1 MQRQHQHLPTKRQKL
16 SKTTGLTRAQQS
28 ESTPTH
34 RAVRRSVLPGG
45 LRVVTE
51 YLPGVRSASV
61 GLWVG
66 VGSRDEKPSVAG
78 AAHFLEHLLFKSTP
92 TRTAAGTAQEID
104 AIGGELNA
112 FTGKEETCYYA
123 HVLDE
128 HLATAIDIV
137 GDVVLRGQCK
147 SEDVDIERAVV
158 LEEIAMRDDDP
169 EDLLADL
176 FMTAMYGDHPIGR
189 PVIGSTESI
198 TGMSR
203 QQIRSFHQRRYT
215 PDKMVLSV
223 AGNVA
228 HADVLA
234 AARATFGARFADK
247 VAPAPIRF
255 GAKVIGGRPGLEV
268 SYRDTEQA
276 HLLLGVRSPGRGSA
290 DRWALSVL
298 NTVLGGGLSSRLFQE
313 IRESRG
319 LAYSVYSSVDSFAD
333 IGAFS
338 VYAGCSPDHLSEVV
352 TVISQ
357 ILTQVAADGITDE
370 ELARAKGALR
380 GGMVLGLED
389 SQSRMHRNGR
399 GEINHGRQLTVE
411 QTLRKIDRV
420 SAADTRRIAA
430 ELLVRPFGA
439 AVVGPYRSRRQLP
452 KSLTALVS

>member
-1 MQRQHQHLPTKRQKL
+1 MTAAQR
-16 SKTTGLTRAQQS
+16 SAS
-28 ESTPTH
+28 SDTH

-61 GLWVG
+61 GLWVA

-92 TRTAAGTAQEID
+92 TRSAAGTAEQID

-112 FTGKEETCYYA
+112 FTGKEQTCYYA

-137 GDVVLRGQCK
+137 GDVVLRGQCR

-158 LEEIAMRDDDP
+158 LEEISMRDDDP

-189 PVIGSTESI
+189 PVIGSVESV

-203 QQIRSFHQRRYT
+203 AQIRSFHQRRYT

-223 AGNVA
+223 AGNVD
-228 HADVLA
+228 HASVLA
-234 AARATFGARFADK
+234 AVRTTFAGHLSGK
-247 VAPAPIRF
+247 VPPAPIRV
-255 GAKVIGGRPGLEV
+255 GAKAIGGRPALEV

-276 HLLLGVRSPGRGSA
+276 HLLLGVRGPGRGNP

-298 NTVLGGGLSSRLFQE
+298 NTALGGGLSSRLFQE
-313 IRESRG
+313 VRESRG

-352 TVISQ
+352 TVIDD

-370 ELARAKGALR
+370 ELARAKGSLR
-380 GGMVLGLED
+380 GAMVLGLED

-399 GEINHGRQLTVE
+399 GEINYGKQMSVD

-420 SAADTRRIAA
+420 TVADTHRVAR
-430 ELLVRPFGA
+430 ELLSRPFGA
-439 AVVGPYRSRRQLP
+439 AVVGPYRTRRQLP
-452 KSLTALVS
+452 KSLTSLVN

>member
-1 MQRQHQHLPTKRQKL
+1 MTSSRPK
-16 SKTTGLTRAQQS
+16 SA
-28 ESTPTH
+28 STASH

-51 YLPGVRSASV
+51 HIPGVRSASV
-61 GLWVG
+61 GLWVA

-92 TRTAAGTAQEID
+92 TRTAASTAQQID

-112 FTGKEETCYYA
+112 FTGKEHTCYYA

-137 GDVVLRGQCK
+137 GDVVLRGRCRA
-147 SEDVDIERAVV
+147 EDVEVERTVV
-158 LEEIAMRDDDP
+158 LEEISMRDDDP

-189 PVIGSTESI
+189 PVIGSAESI
-198 TGMSR
+198 TDMTR
-203 QQIRSFHQRRYT
+203 TQIKSFHGRRYT

-223 AGNVA
+223 AGNVS

-234 AARATFGARFADK
+234 AVRSTFAGHLDGGA
-247 VAPAPIRF
+247 APAPIRV
-255 GAKVIGGRPGLEV
+255 GSKTIGGLPSLEL
-268 SYRDTEQA
+268 SYRDTEQV
-276 HLLLGVRSPGRGSA
+276 HILLGVRAPGRGNP

-298 NTVLGGGLSSRLFQE
+298 NTALGGGLSSRLFQE

-338 VYAGCSPDHLSEVV
+338 VYAGCSPDHLAEVV
-352 TVISQ
+352 TVTGE
-357 ILTQVAADGITDE
+357 ILSQVAREGITEE
-370 ELARAKGALR
+370 ELVRAKGSLI

-399 GEINHGRQLTVE
+399 GEINYGKQLSVE
-411 QTLRKIDRV
+411 QTLRKIERV
-420 SAADTRRIAA
+420 TVSDTSRVAG
-430 ELLVRPFGA
+430 ELLSRPMGA

-452 KSLTALVS
+452 KSLTGLIC

>member
-1 MQRQHQHLPTKRQKL
+1 V
-16 SKTTGLTRAQQS
+16 SS
-28 ESTPTH
+28 VTH

-61 GLWVG
+61 GLWVA

-92 TRTAAGTAQEID
+92 TRSAAGTAEQID

-112 FTGKEETCYYA
+112 FTGKEQTCYYA

-128 HLATAIDIV
+128 HMATAVDIV
-137 GDVVLRGQCK
+137 ADVVLRGECRT
-147 SEDVDIERAVV
+147 EDVGIERAVV

-176 FMTAMYGDHPIGR
+176 FMTAMYGSHPLGR
-189 PVIGSTESI
+189 PVIGSSESI
-198 TGMSR
+198 TSMTR
-203 QQIRSFHQRRYT
+203 AQVRSFHQRRYT

-223 AGNVA
+223 AGNID
-228 HADVLA
+228 HAEVLA
-234 AARATFGARFADK
+234 VARKTFAGHLDK
-247 VAPAPIRF
+247 AVKPAPIRL
-255 GAKVIGGRPGLEV
+255 GAKAIGGRPTLEV

-276 HLLLGVRSPGRGSA
+276 HLLLGVRAPGRGSG

-298 NTVLGGGLSSRLFQE
+298 NTALGGGLSSRLFQE

-333 IGAFS
+333 VGAFS
-338 VYAGCSPDHLSEVV
+338 VYAGCSPDHLAEVTSVV
-352 TVISQ
+352 TG
-357 ILTQVAADGITDE
+357 ILTEVADHGITTE
-370 ELARAKGALR
+370 ELARAKGSLR
-380 GGMVLGLED
+380 GAMVLGLED

-399 GEINHGRQLTVE
+399 GEINYGKRMTVDE
-411 QTLRKIDRV
+411 ALRKINRV
-420 SAADTRRIAA
+420 SAADTARVAR
-430 ELLVRPFGA
+430 ELLGHPFGA
-439 AVVGPYRSRRQLP
+439 AVVGPYRSHRQLP
-452 KSLTALVS
+452 KSLTSLVH

>member
-1 MQRQHQHLPTKRQKL
+1 MI
-16 SKTTGLTRAQQS
+16 
-28 ESTPTH
+28 
-34 RAVRRSVLPGG
+34 
-45 LRVVTE
+45 TE
-51 YLPGVRSASV
+51 FIPGVRSASV
-61 GLWVG
+61 GLWVA

-92 TRTAAGTAQEID
+92 TRSAAGTAQQID

-112 FTGKEETCYYA
+112 FTGKEQTCYYA

-128 HLATAIDIV
+128 HLVTAIDIV

-147 SEDVDIERAVV
+147 TEDVDIERAVV

-198 TGMSR
+198 IGMSR
-203 QQIRSFHQRRYT
+203 EQIRSFHQRRYT

-223 AGNVA
+223 AGNVS

-234 AARATFGARFADK
+234 AVRATFAGHLDAEAS
-247 VAPAPIRF
+247 PAPIRA
-255 GAKVIGGRPGLEV
+255 GSKSIAGHPSLEL
-268 SYRDTEQA
+268 SHRDTEQA

-298 NTVLGGGLSSRLFQE
+298 NTALGGGLSSRLFQE

-352 TVISQ
+352 VVIDE
-357 ILTQVAADGITDE
+357 ILTQVAAEGITDE
-370 ELARAKGALR
+370 ELSRAKGSLR

-389 SQSRMHRNGR
+389 SQSRMHRNGQ
-399 GEINHGRQLTVE
+399 GEINHGRQMTVD
-411 QTLRKIDRV
+411 QALRKIDRV
-420 SAADTRRIAA
+420 TEADTSRVAR
-430 ELLVRPFGA
+430 ELLARPFGA
-439 AVVGPYRSRRQLP
+439 AVVGPYRNRRQLP
-452 KSLTALVS
+452 KSLTALVD